1 MLTFDCSRFWQL
13 HLSCADKGLHIS
25 MEGNRINQSILMM
38 DILGFL
44 FLDFSKLERIGFI
57 GASPWWNLSCLLEWV
72 LSGLMQTIRRNFIKG
87 GMIEISFRDLSFFF
101 RKIMPLKMTCGNNSI
116 PHFLLTRCYL
126 HNCASQYNRN
136 LIVLNWCCTVCQK
149 NYRDFWLMTL
159 KSRGR
164 VW

>member
-87 GMIEISFRDLSFFF
+87 GMIEISFRDLSFF
-101 RKIMPLKMTCGNNSI
+101 IENLPLKWHVATTAYHIFYWQDAIFITALANI
-116 PHFLLTRCYL
+116 TE
-126 HNCASQYNRN
+126 
-136 LIVLNWCCTVCQK
+136 IW
-149 NYRDFWLMTL
+149 
-159 KSRGR
+159 
-164 VW
+164 